1 MNECSTDLHL
11 SIGAFIREKETLN
24 TSGRKKRMREL
35 LRTPACIGLLQAFR
49 RDLEDIDYAS
59 ASLAVTHSIFRLY

>member
-1 MNECSTDLHL
+1 MNECSANLYP
-11 SIGAFIREKETLN
+11 SIGAFIREKEALN
-24 TSGRKKRMREL
+24 TSGRKKRMREF

-59 ASLAVTHSIFRLY
+59 ASSAAIHSIFRPY